1 MRKAR
6 LLLGLT
12 GVCAGLLVWQAWPQ
26 AQKTAPASAQA
37 GKDGG
42 FAPSLRG
49 TRPDGAV
56 KAAADGALQVNQE
69 LRRLFDYYLAAL
81 GERELPAIRAELRAY
96 LQRTLSAGALKQ
108 AMALF
113 DRYVAYRQSLAGM
126 AVAASSDLAQ
136 RLARAQSLRLQYFSQ
151 AEVEGLFGDEDRY
164 DAFTAKR
171 LAILANSALSAA
183 EKQRQIALLEQQL
196 PPALRAAREEPV
208 KHLQLAEAEAEL
220 RKRGGGEQ
228 ELYALRA
235 GMVGQAAADRLASL
249 DKEEAAW
256 QQRVADF
263 NRERAAILQNGQ
275 LSDQQRQQAVSQLQA
290 QRFSQQEALRL
301 GAFSPAR

>member
-26 AQKTAPASAQA
+26 AQQAAPMAAQA

-56 KAAADGALQVNQE
+56 KATADGALQVNQE

-81 GERELPAIRAELRAY
+81 GERELPAIRAELRAH

-108 AMALF
+108 AMDLF

-151 AEVEGLFGDEDRY
+151 AEVAGLFGDEDRY

-171 LAILANSALSAA
+171 LAILANPALSAA

-263 NRERAAILQNGQ
+263 NRERTAILQNGQ
-275 LSDQQRQQAVSQLQA
+275 LSDAQRQQAVSQLQA

-301 GAFSPAR
+301 AAFAPAR